1 MSSEQYYAWQ
11 YLPWKHEAG
20 DNLFF
25 FVFVCCLFVLFCFVL
40 FCGVIL
46 LFFSGWKRW
55 NQFYHY
61 NISGRGEI
69 LNYNGLRQ
77 MGLISLQWDLKSETC
92 QGISD
97 LEFHCGVPLSLYGVL
112 FLTRDVAF
120 IFNTICL
127 RVVANGF

>member
-1 MSSEQYYAWQ
+1 MYNDIMYINI
-11 YLPWKHEAG
+11 YKYITHVIFL
-20 DNLFF
+20 LFLLLLLF
-25 FVFVCCLFVLFCFVL
+25 FVFCF
-40 FCGVIL
+40 FCGVTL
-46 LFFSGWKRW
+46 LFSSGWKRW

-69 LNYNGLRQ
+69 LSYNGLRQ

-97 LEFHCGVPLSLYGVL
+97 LEFHCGVSLSLYDVL
-112 FLTRDVAF
+112 FFTRDVAF
-120 IFNTICL
+120 LFSTICL